1 MQCWIYLARWTY
13 MSRKPF
19 ATHQAGISLLETLAA
34 LVVLSAGA
42 TVMFTWFA
50 QNAAVLGKLKV
61 AEEIE
66 RVRLEALEYVRTV
79 NPVDRPRGEVTLNQY
94 RLAWTSRQSA
104 ETVRTANEL
113 GTPARY
119 EISLY
124 ELTVR
129 LTPTDGA
136 SSDPISQFTL
146 PVAGY
151 KVVESNVGNVFGLPS
166 GNSRP

>member
-1 MQCWIYLARWTY
+1 
-13 MSRKPF
+13 MSRKRRPLK
-19 ATHQAGISLLETLAA
+19 QAGISLLETLAA

-50 QNAAVLGKLKV
+50 QNATVLGKLKV
-61 AEEIE
+61 AEEVE
-66 RVRLEALEYVRTV
+66 RVRLDALEYVRTI
-79 NPVDRPRGEVTLNQY
+79 NPVERPRGEVTLNQY

-104 ETVRTANEL
+104 DAVRTANEL

-129 LTPTDGA
+129 LTATDIT
-136 SSDPISQFTL
+136 SSDPVSQFTL

-151 KVVESNVGNVFGLPS
+151 KLVESNVGNVFGLPS
-166 GNSRP
+166 SSSRP